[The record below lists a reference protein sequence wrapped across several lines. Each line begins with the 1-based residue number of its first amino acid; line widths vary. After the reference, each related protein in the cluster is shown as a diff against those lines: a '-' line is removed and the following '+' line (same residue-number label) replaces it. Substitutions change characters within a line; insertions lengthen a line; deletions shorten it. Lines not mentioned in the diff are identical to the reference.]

1 MTTNKPS
8 TNKPVTKTAGSAV
21 VASVESSEQALAGS
35 PLGAH
40 DLDPKF
46 KQAYRARSLLNLLQ
60 MGHCA
65 PTATQTILDLSDT
78 EKEWLVKLAAG
89 MPGGIGNTGFECGG
103 LTSPLVLLGL
113 RYGLGAPQQ
122 GLPLIFYKGHDYRQ
136 RFWARHGTL
145 CCNAILSNARF
156 PRRCIGVICHT
167 PELYAETITSD
178 SLPAIPE
185 AQRAAYRQLYAYM
198 SGNGFHCAHAVL
210 QQVDALQPL
219 SQELRAGT
227 AAFMGGTIFLGMTCS
242 ALTAGVMALGLRLGE
257 IETNPLRVARMLA
270 LMSLRGN
277 AFADNINKFNRTMN
291 MGNKLAHW
299 FTNEFGST
307 QCRAITACDFSCA
320 AGVCQY
326 QASNAIAKCKLI
338 AEKVAHKVQ
347 QVIELEG
354 VELSQ

>member
-1 MTTNKPS
+1 MTKNKQS
-8 TNKPVTKTAGSAV
+8 TKTSDP
-21 VASVESSEQALAGS
+21 SQPTRPSSLIDTSDVS
-35 PLGAH
+35 PTS
-40 DLDPKF
+40 KR
-46 KQAYRARSLLNLLQ
+46 AYRNRSLLNLLK

-65 PTATQTILDLSDT
+65 PTVMQTILDLNDT

-113 RYGLGAPQQ
+113 RYGLGSPQQ
-122 GLPLIFYKGHDYRQ
+122 GLPLLFYKGHDYRQ
-136 RFWARHGTL
+136 RFWAHHGTL
-145 CCNAILSNARF
+145 CCNAILGNARF

-185 AQRAAYRQLYAYM
+185 AQREAYRQLYAYM

-227 AAFMGGTIFLGMTCS
+227 AAFIGGTIFMGMTCS

-257 IETNPLRVARMLA
+257 IENNPLRVARMLA

-307 QCRAITACDFSCA
+307 QCRAITTCDFSCA

-326 QASNAIAKCKLI
+326 QESNCIAKCKRI

-354 VELSQ
+354 VEFSQ